1 MAGRPGEGTGGHA
14 RAGIGRLDRR
24 RRPGT
29 GQPDASCFGGLRL
42 RDGWAPVAGLP
53 PQRPDRVGSRS
64 ALHRRRPR
72 HAGPGSLASPPGLP
86 HGQPDGRAR
95 SGRGRN
101 SMTISR
107 PAALALAAV
116 LASPVAGPAAAQEQP
131 ANPEC
136 IAPSDPGGGWDFTCR
151 TVGRILTEEG
161 ILDQQ
166 VQVVNLAGG
175 VGAVAYALVT
185 GKRADDPNL
194 FVAGSTV
201 GITQIAQGK
210 YPADEDAVRWLAML
224 GADAGVVLVQ
234 PTPRRRTWAR
244 CWSRW
249 PLSRR
254 RWWRAA
260 RPRWAAGT
268 TCASCCSCARRACR
282 RRDLGRV
289 RWVQFDGGQRGR
301 DADDGRLHRRG
312 AHRHR
317 RDRRLHRVGRRPRA
331 RRDGRRAPARVPR
344 HPHGQGRGLRRGGL

>member
-1 MAGRPGEGTGGHA
+1 
-14 RAGIGRLDRR
+14 
-24 RRPGT
+24 
-29 GQPDASCFGGLRL
+29 
-42 RDGWAPVAGLP
+42 
-53 PQRPDRVGSRS
+53 
-64 ALHRRRPR
+64 
-72 HAGPGSLASPPGLP
+72 
-86 HGQPDGRAR
+86 
-95 SGRGRN
+95 
-101 SMTISR
+101 MTISR

-234 PTPRRRTWAR
+234 PDAEAQDLGALLE
-244 CWSRW
+244 SM
-249 PLSRR
+249 
-254 RWWRAA
+254 AA
-260 RPRWAAGT
+260 EPEALVAGGSSSVGGWDHLRLLLLLRE
-268 TCASCCSCARRACR
+268 AGVPEE
-282 RRDLGRV
+282 DLGRV
-289 RWVQFDGGQRGR
+289 RWVQFDGGSEAVTQMMGGFIDVVLTDIGEIGGFIESGDARALAVMADEPLPAFPDIPTAKSVGFDVEGYNWRGFYVPKSITDEQYAFWLDAMQRLYET
-301 DADDGRLHRRG
+301 DAWQSE
-312 AHRHR
+312 AT
-317 RDRRLHRVGRRPRA
+317 A
-331 RRDGRRAPARVPR
+331 A
-344 HPHGQGRGLRRGGL
+344 GLTPIFRGGEEFEGFVRQSKDDMEALSRAIGVTG